1 MKKGFTLIELLVVIA
16 MIAVLT
22 GAAGSAVMKARTRSQ
37 IARAT
42 AEVREITNAILAYE
56 NYDKDHSLAKYVT
69 GTDEDSWKDAD
80 GKNLEFI
87 LGGKDEGK
95 TVPVLYNGALTGGV
109 LKDPWGNVY
118 KFKIVGADGASED
131 KDDVGKSLRTFM
143 YLPNLNRLT
152 PEEMGFR

>member
-42 AEVREITNAILAYE
+42 TEVREITNAILAYE
-56 NYDKDHSLAKYVT
+56 NYDKDHSLVRYAT
-69 GTDEDSWKDAD
+69 GEDQWKEADEANIK
-80 GKNLEFI
+80 FI
-87 LGGKDEGK
+87 LGGDDNGR
-95 TVPVLYNGALTGGV
+95 TVPVLYNGALTGGM
-109 LKDPWGNVY
+109 LKDPWGRPY
-118 KFKIVGADGASED
+118 KFKIASAGDASEGN
-131 KDDVGKSLRTFM
+131 DDVGKSLRTFM

-152 PEEMGFR
+152 PEEMGIR